1 MQALIE
7 RIQQEAVY
15 LGHGIVKVDSFINH
29 QIDVALT
36 TAMGQEFKRQFETA
50 GISDI
55 TKVVTAEVSGIAPA
69 FATAQAFGV
78 PLIYARKHR
87 PVTMTDTIFLTRAP
101 SHTKGAL
108 VELMIS
114 PQYLGEQDR
123 VVLIDDFL
131 ASGLTIEALV
141 SLIQQSRATLC
152 GIGCIIEKPFEGG
165 RRRLA
170 QLAIPIITLARVEVA
185 AERLRVW

>member
-36 TAMGQEFKRQFETA
+36 TAMGQEFKRQFEAA

-78 PLIYARKHR
+78 PLI
-87 PVTMTDTIFLTRAP
+87 
-101 SHTKGAL
+101 
-108 VELMIS
+108 
-114 PQYLGEQDR
+114 
-123 VVLIDDFL
+123 
-131 ASGLTIEALV
+131 
-141 SLIQQSRATLC
+141 
-152 GIGCIIEKPFEGG
+152 
-165 RRRLA
+165 
-170 QLAIPIITLARVEVA
+170 
-185 AERLRVW
+185 